1 MSDRVK
7 ERLSEDT
14 ETFLAV
20 VATGY
25 RITIYEPI
33 RKSLRI
39 KIGDHLRLTVQIE
52 RKKDDE
58 VVMLPC
64 GSGIHEPE
72 DVPHMRRN
80 LGRGWARYTCMICK
94 KATPMK
100 ISKAEG
106 K

>member
-1 MSDRVK
+1 MSED
-7 ERLSEDT
+7 SEDT
-14 ETFLAV
+14 ETFLAKV
-20 VATGY
+20 TKGW
-25 RITIYEPI
+25 RLTICEPV

-39 KIGDHLRLTVQIE
+39 EMGDQLRITVQIE

-64 GSGIHEPE
+64 GSGIHEPG
-72 DVPHMRRN
+72 DVPHMKRN